1 VDVPLLLATLRQRR
15 EAKKEMI
22 SGDFKVGNLRIQDDG
37 LAYGE
42 IKAKSI
48 IFCEGYQGAHNPYFQ
63 WLPFSL
69 NKGEVLDVEVAL
81 QQQAY
86 IYNKAVY
93 VVGLQPNRWR
103 VGATYNW
110 RQVSE
115 EITAEGREELERKL
129 QGLLKKPFAVVA
141 HRAGIRPAVRD
152 RRPLLG
158 RHPAWP
164 QVSIFN
170 GMGSKGVMMAP
181 YLAHHF
187 GLYLAGGQ
195 ELLPEVN
202 ILRYLSFYK
211 ALTPRS

>member
-1 VDVPLLLATLRQRR
+1 VPLLLASLRQRR
-15 EAKKEMI
+15 EAKGEMMT
-22 SGDFKVGNLRIQDDG
+22 GHFDFNQLLIQEKG
-37 LAYGE
+37 VSYGE
-42 IKAKSI
+42 IKARNI
-48 IFCEGYQGAHNPYFQ
+48 IFCEGYQGAGNPYFG

-81 QQQAY
+81 QEQEY

-93 VVGLQPNRWR
+93 VVGINQDRWR

-129 QGLLKKPFAVVA
+129 QGLLKKPYQVVA
-141 HRAGIRPAVRD
+141 QRAGIRPAVRD
-152 RRPLLG
+152 RRPLIG
-158 RHPAWP
+158 RHPALP
-164 QVSIFN
+164 GVSIFN

-187 GLYLAGGQ
+187 EQYLAGRQ
-195 ELLPEVN
+195 ELLAEVN

-211 ALTPRS
+211 ELTPLP